1 MAQINRYKID
11 YEEFKK
17 YCGIL
22 SNKIKISGKEYK
34 YIYPIPKNGLYVANE
49 INKIIHIPVEVD
61 YDRVKEFNKNEIL
74 IVDDIIDS
82 GRTLDKYYGYDKAV
96 LFVKNNNS
104 DKINYYVKDIEEWIQ
119 FYFEKDNDIED
130 NLVRILE
137 YLGENPNREGLK
149 DTPKRIIKSWEKL
162 FGGYRQDIKDILT
175 SFEDD
180 RCDEMIILKN
190 IEFYSTCEHHFLP
203 FFGKCHIAYIPD
215 KKIIG
220 VSKLARILEMYAR
233 RLQIQ
238 ERLTKQIADCIE
250 DGLQAKGVMVIIE
263 AQHFCMTSRGIEK
276 QQSRMVTS
284 AIRGSF
290 NHSEVRNEFLN
301 LIR

>member
-17 YCGIL
+17 YCEIL

-104 DKINYYVKDIEEWIQ
+104 DKINYYVI
-119 FYFEKDNDIED
+119 FLF
-130 NLVRILE
+130 L
-137 YLGENPNREGLK
+137 YLISN
-149 DTPKRIIKSWEKL
+149 
-162 FGGYRQDIKDILT
+162 
-175 SFEDD
+175 
-180 RCDEMIILKN
+180 
-190 IEFYSTCEHHFLP
+190 
-203 FFGKCHIAYIPD
+203 A
-215 KKIIG
+215 
-220 VSKLARILEMYAR
+220 
-233 RLQIQ
+233 
-238 ERLTKQIADCIE
+238 
-250 DGLQAKGVMVIIE
+250 
-263 AQHFCMTSRGIEK
+263 
-276 QQSRMVTS
+276 
-284 AIRGSF
+284 
-290 NHSEVRNEFLN
+290 
-301 LIR
+301 